1 MNIDGLQELIMNRTT
16 SSRTPDTSDSCPATR
31 RHPGGGKRRNH
42 SDGRLAPWHDNRR
55 HSQHQSRYQ
64 ADAHKP
70 VEARATSGST
80 ILTI

>member
-16 SSRTPDTSDSCPATR
+16 SSRKPDTSDPCPAMR
-31 RHPGGGKRRNH
+31 RDPADGKRWNH